1 MGKPGFV
8 IAMLQF
14 VPDSLSENR
23 TRVASDK
30 LLIGTTG
37 VMRVDAV
44 TVSVISEIDSEGV
57 AVLLVERSV
66 NVSA

>member
-1 MGKPGFV
+1 
-8 IAMLQF
+8 MLQF